1 MIIVLS
7 DGKTGFFEL
16 FPVQTSQCSPTEI
29 GDLKLAIFRFI
40 EYFPI
45 LTAESP

>member
-7 DGKTGFFEL
+7 DVKTGFLE
-16 FPVQTSQCSPTEI
+16 PYSSTEV

-40 EYFPI
+40 EFFPI